1 MKIDGLDWMDWLHK
15 MRADQ
20 EKLRRENGVS
30 VADAPVERRKHRP
43 LLYLETSVF
52 GFCFDENPRNALRRE
67 AVRLLFH
74 QAEMGLLRVGV
85 SRLTEREL
93 AKSAGARRDE
103 LLALAARVE
112 TLDSA
117 DDEVEHLAGL
127 YVAGGIIPAAYAAD
141 ALHAASAT
149 ICRCEVLVTL
159 NLKHLANEWAERMVN
174 SVNLREGYP
183 QIRIRTPEVVLHY
196 EE

>member
-20 EKLRRENGVS
+20 EKLRREKGIS
-30 VADAPVERRKHRP
+30 VADAPAEQRKHRP

-67 AVRLLFH
+67 AVRLLFQ
-74 QAEMGLLRVGV
+74 QAELGLLRVGV

-93 AKSAGARRDE
+93 AKSGGSRRDE
-103 LLALAARVE
+103 LLALAARIE

-117 DDEVEHLAGL
+117 DAEVEHLAGL

-141 ALHAASAT
+141 ALHAAAAT
-149 ICRCEVLVTL
+149 VCRCEVLVTL

>member
-1 MKIDGLDWMDWLHK
+1 MACYAGFMED
-15 MRADQ
+15 
-20 EKLRRENGVS
+20 
-30 VADAPVERRKHRP
+30 RP

-52 GFCFDENPRNALRRE
+52 GFYYDEAPRNALRRE

-74 QAEMGLLRVGV
+74 QAELGLLRVGV

-93 AKSAGARRDE
+93 TRTAGSRRND
-103 LLALAARVE
+103 LLALAALAE

-117 DDEVEHLAGL
+117 DAEVERLAGQ

-141 ALHAASAT
+141 ALHAANAT
-149 ICRCEVLVTL
+149 VCRCEVLVTL
-159 NLKHLANEWAERMVN
+159 NLKHLANEWAERLVN

-183 QIRIRTPEVVLHY
+183 QIRIRTPEEVLHY
-196 EE
+196 ED

>member
-1 MKIDGLDWMDWLHK
+1 MKIDGFEWMDWLHK

-20 EKLRRENGVS
+20 EKLRREKGIS
-30 VADAPVERRKHRP
+30 VADAPAQPRKHRP

-52 GFCFDENPRNALRRE
+52 GFYHDEKPRNALRRE

-74 QAEMGLLRVGV
+74 QAELGLLRVGV

-93 AKSAGARRDE
+93 AKSAGSRRDE

-117 DDEVEHLAGL
+117 DAEVEHLAGL
-127 YVAGGIIPAAYAAD
+127 YVAGGIMPAAYAAD

-149 ICRCEVLVTL
+149 VCRCEVLVTL

-174 SVNLREGYP
+174 SVNLRDGYP

-196 EE
+196 ED

>member
-1 MKIDGLDWMDWLHK
+1 MKIDGLEWMDWLHK
-15 MRADQ
+15 MRAEHAKQ
-20 EKLRRENGVS
+20 HPLSGIS
-30 VADAPVERRKHRP
+30 VKDARPCSANHRP
-43 LLYLETSVF
+43 LLYLETSIF
-52 GFCFDENPRNALRRE
+52 GFYYDDKPRNALRRE

-93 AKSAGARRDE
+93 AKSVGPRRDE

-117 DDEVEHLAGL
+117 DAEVERLAGL
-127 YVAGGIIPAAYAAD
+127 YVAGGIIPAAFAAD

-149 ICRCEVLVTL
+149 VCRCEVLVTL

-174 SVNLREGYP
+174 SMNLHEGYP
-183 QIRIRTPEVVLHY
+183 QIRIKTPEEVLCY
-196 EE
+196 ED